1 MPAPTTA
8 KGDEIDLAD
17 LPPLDGEEGDESPE
31 ADDSGV
37 ADDSDDRRP
46 GGAAADLDDSTGEN
60 DAPHPDDVEVDPGEG
75 GWLEEPAD
83 APGLPIGS
91 IEIDDVEDAPSA
103 LGSDDGSPADERDAV
118 EVDPVDADGLDTGEE
133 GPDGPDE
140 ELRDQ
145 DLPSLGTAED
155 DEAPGGPVETDDLVL
170 DAPGTDEP
178 FGLPWAANPWT
189 RVGAPIPIAAAVA
202 VACTTRGAF
211 VAGFRE
217 PASPEAPLEL
227 FRVDL
232 EGACQAVGK
241 APEGGPVR
249 RLAIAGG
256 PVAAAGGKKA
266 YAGEKGIVLVGADPS
281 WRPVSIAGT
290 VVALSFVD
298 SGYSLVAAVYS
309 ENDDTTGLV
318 RIDGAGVA
326 QVMGLLG
333 PTPADMESDGRALAL
348 AVDDPRGVVWVAGGF
363 GVAIFSIR

>member
-1 MPAPTTA
+1 MPAPPTA
-8 KGDEIDLAD
+8 TGDEIDLAD

-37 ADDSDDRRP
+37 ADDRNP
-46 GGAAADLDDSTGEN
+46 EAAVADLDDSTGEN

-83 APGLPIGS
+83 APGLAIGS
-91 IEIDDVEDAPSA
+91 IEIDDVDGAPSA
-103 LGSDDGSPADERDAV
+103 LGNDDATPADERDAV

-140 ELRDQ
+140 ELRDH

-155 DEAPGGPVETDDLVL
+155 DEAPADPGETDLL
-170 DAPGTDEP
+170 LETPGMDEP
-178 FGLPWAANPWT
+178 FGLPWAASPWT
-189 RVGAPIPIAAAVA
+189 RVGAPISIAAAVA
-202 VACTTRGAF
+202 VACTARGAF

-217 PASPEAPLEL
+217 GGDPGSPLEL

-232 EGACQAVGK
+232 EGGCQPVGK
-241 APEGGPVR
+241 ASDGASAR

-256 PVAAAGGKKA
+256 AVAASGRRKA
-266 YAGEKGIVLVGADPS
+266 YAGEKGIVLVGGDPS
-281 WRPVSIAGT
+281 WRPVSLAGT
-290 VVALSFVD
+290 VVALSFID
-298 SGYSLVAAVYS
+298 SGEALVAAVYS

-318 RIDGAGVA
+318 RIDGAGSA